1 MSLHVCMCR
10 AVHTVA
16 YAYIY
21 VCTVYQVLPQLVLR
35 CTISCTKI
43 RHNLCQVPLPL
54 LKMVKATCRIIR
66 IVFQEMCI
74 RDRPHSLMQEVT
86 TFLTSHYHFCFN
98 VLTEV
103 TEVACLENDVPDPH
117 LHYAK
122 VLQTRTRRG
131 VFRLCFRF
139 AMVEDDLQKVLTFSV
154 TQLFGRMKSIHPS
167 VIRSMTAYS
176 LSRILPL
183 LGGCILSKGMYIG

>member
-1 MSLHVCMCR
+1 MPSSATFAENGKGNLQDNKNSFSGEIPAKKVES
-10 AVHTVA
+10 
-16 YAYIY
+16 
-21 VCTVYQVLPQLVLR
+21 VLSTASAR
-35 CTISCTKI
+35 KAEENSA
-43 RHNLCQVPLPL
+43 H
-54 LKMVKATCRIIR
+54 LKDVQKKAK
-66 IVFQEMCI
+66 Q
-74 RDRPHSLMQEVT
+74 HSLMQEVA
-86 TFLTSHYHFCFN
+86 TFLTFHDHFCFN

-154 TQLFGRMKSIHPS
+154 PQLFGRMKSIHPS

-183 LGGCILSKGMYIG
+183 LGGCILPKGMYIG

>member
-1 MSLHVCMCR
+1 
-10 AVHTVA
+10 
-16 YAYIY
+16 
-21 VCTVYQVLPQLVLR
+21 
-35 CTISCTKI
+35 
-43 RHNLCQVPLPL
+43 
-54 LKMVKATCRIIR
+54 
-66 IVFQEMCI
+66 
-74 RDRPHSLMQEVT
+74 MQEVT

-139 AMVEDDLQKVLTFSV
+139 FDDVFAPIFQGHVDFRHPVVRAYEIHSSFGHKEHDRLQSEPHSASVGRVHTVKGNVYRVVE
-154 TQLFGRMKSIHPS
+154 
-167 VIRSMTAYS
+167 
-176 LSRILPL
+176 
-183 LGGCILSKGMYIG
+183 C

>member
-1 MSLHVCMCR
+1 MKDV
-10 AVHTVA
+10 
-16 YAYIY
+16 
-21 VCTVYQVLPQLVLR
+21 Q
-35 CTISCTKI
+35 K
-43 RHNLCQVPLPL
+43 
-54 LKMVKATCRIIR
+54 KAK
-66 IVFQEMCI
+66 
-74 RDRPHSLMQEVT
+74 PHSLMQEVT

-103 TEVACLENDVPDPH
+103 TEVACLENDVPTPH

>member
-1 MSLHVCMCR
+1 
-10 AVHTVA
+10 
-16 YAYIY
+16 
-21 VCTVYQVLPQLVLR
+21 
-35 CTISCTKI
+35 
-43 RHNLCQVPLPL
+43 
-54 LKMVKATCRIIR
+54 
-66 IVFQEMCI
+66 
-74 RDRPHSLMQEVT
+74 MQEVT

-131 VFRLCFRF
+131 VFRLCFRCLQNLVFFNYFRLCFRF

>member
-1 MSLHVCMCR
+1 
-10 AVHTVA
+10 
-16 YAYIY
+16 
-21 VCTVYQVLPQLVLR
+21 
-35 CTISCTKI
+35 
-43 RHNLCQVPLPL
+43 
-54 LKMVKATCRIIR
+54 
-66 IVFQEMCI
+66 
-74 RDRPHSLMQEVT
+74 MQEVT

-154 TQLFGRMKSIHPS
+154 TQLFFGHKEHDRLQSEPHSASVGRVHT
-167 VIRSMTAYS
+167 V
-176 LSRILPL
+176 
-183 LGGCILSKGMYIG
+183 KGNVYRVVEC

>member
-1 MSLHVCMCR
+1 
-10 AVHTVA
+10 
-16 YAYIY
+16 
-21 VCTVYQVLPQLVLR
+21 
-35 CTISCTKI
+35 
-43 RHNLCQVPLPL
+43 
-54 LKMVKATCRIIR
+54 
-66 IVFQEMCI
+66 
-74 RDRPHSLMQEVT
+74 MQEVT

-139 AMVEDDLQKVLTFSV
+139 AMVEDDLQKV
-154 TQLFGRMKSIHPS
+154 FGRMKSIHPS

>member
-1 MSLHVCMCR
+1 MES
-10 AVHTVA
+10 
-16 YAYIY
+16 
-21 VCTVYQVLPQLVLR
+21 VLSTASAR
-35 CTISCTKI
+35 KAEENSA
-43 RHNLCQVPLPL
+43 H
-54 LKMVKATCRIIR
+54 LKDVQKKAK
-66 IVFQEMCI
+66 
-74 RDRPHSLMQEVT
+74 PHSLMQEVT

-183 LGGCILSKGMYIG
+183 LGGCILSKGMYIGEWNARYP

>member
-1 MSLHVCMCR
+1 
-10 AVHTVA
+10 
-16 YAYIY
+16 
-21 VCTVYQVLPQLVLR
+21 
-35 CTISCTKI
+35 
-43 RHNLCQVPLPL
+43 
-54 LKMVKATCRIIR
+54 
-66 IVFQEMCI
+66 
-74 RDRPHSLMQEVT
+74 MQEVT

-131 VFRLCFRF
+131 VFRLCLQNLVFFNYFRLCFRF

>member
-1 MSLHVCMCR
+1 M
-10 AVHTVA
+10 
-16 YAYIY
+16 
-21 VCTVYQVLPQLVLR
+21 
-35 CTISCTKI
+35 
-43 RHNLCQVPLPL
+43 
-54 LKMVKATCRIIR
+54 
-66 IVFQEMCI
+66 
-74 RDRPHSLMQEVT
+74 
-86 TFLTSHYHFCFN
+86 
-98 VLTEV
+98 
-103 TEVACLENDVPDPH
+103 PDPH

-183 LGGCILSKGMYIG
+183 LGGCILSKGMYIGSGMLDTLNYTWIGELEVLFLKVREKANFIR

>member
-1 MSLHVCMCR
+1 VPSSATFAENGKGNLQDNKNSFSGEIPAKKWNQSFR
-10 AVHTVA
+10 
-16 YAYIY
+16 
-21 VCTVYQVLPQLVLR
+21 QLQPE
-35 CTISCTKI
+35 K
-43 RHNLCQVPLPL
+43 Q
-54 LKMVKATCRIIR
+54 KKAK
-66 IVFQEMCI
+66 
-74 RDRPHSLMQEVT
+74 PHSLMQEVT

-131 VFRLCFRF
+131 VFRLCFRLCFRF

>member
-1 MSLHVCMCR
+1 
-10 AVHTVA
+10 
-16 YAYIY
+16 
-21 VCTVYQVLPQLVLR
+21 
-35 CTISCTKI
+35 
-43 RHNLCQVPLPL
+43 
-54 LKMVKATCRIIR
+54 
-66 IVFQEMCI
+66 
-74 RDRPHSLMQEVT
+74 MQEVT

-183 LGGCILSKGMYIG
+183 LGGCRLSKGMYIG

>member
-1 MSLHVCMCR
+1 MES
-10 AVHTVA
+10 
-16 YAYIY
+16 
-21 VCTVYQVLPQLVLR
+21 VLSTASAR
-35 CTISCTKI
+35 KAEENSA
-43 RHNLCQVPLPL
+43 H
-54 LKMVKATCRIIR
+54 LKDVQKKAK
-66 IVFQEMCI
+66 
-74 RDRPHSLMQEVT
+74 PHSLMQEVT

-139 AMVEDDLQKVLTFSV
+139 FDDVFAPVFQ
-154 TQLFGRMKSIHPS
+154 GHID
-167 VIRSMTAYS
+167 
-176 LSRILPL
+176 
-183 LGGCILSKGMYIG
+183 

>member
-1 MSLHVCMCR
+1 MG
-10 AVHTVA
+10 
-16 YAYIY
+16 
-21 VCTVYQVLPQLVLR
+21 
-35 CTISCTKI
+35 
-43 RHNLCQVPLPL
+43 
-54 LKMVKATCRIIR
+54 IR
-66 IVFQEMCI
+66 ILAY
-74 RDRPHSLMQEVT
+74 RPVNS
-86 TFLTSHYHFCFN
+86 
-98 VLTEV
+98 
-103 TEVACLENDVPDPH
+103 EVACLENDVPDPH

-183 LGGCILSKGMYIG
+183 LGGCILSKGMYIGWWNARYP

>member
-1 MSLHVCMCR
+1 
-10 AVHTVA
+10 
-16 YAYIY
+16 
-21 VCTVYQVLPQLVLR
+21 
-35 CTISCTKI
+35 
-43 RHNLCQVPLPL
+43 
-54 LKMVKATCRIIR
+54 
-66 IVFQEMCI
+66 
-74 RDRPHSLMQEVT
+74 MQEVT

-167 VIRSMTAYS
+167 VIRSLQSEPHSASVGRVHTV
-176 LSRILPL
+176 
-183 LGGCILSKGMYIG
+183 KGNVYRVVEC